1 MKILYFLCAICC
13 FGAILNL
20 PIQYYTFLRIIVS
33 IASITMIYKWLA
45 QKNFLLAIIFALVLL
60 AFNPIFPVYLHRK
73 NLWIPFDVLTGLL
86 FLIVVFYKKR
96 NIKIEESQVPIL
108 PVPKTYT
115 RDRIVSTKILRTK

>member
-1 MKILYFLCAICC
+1 
-13 FGAILNL
+13 
-20 PIQYYTFLRIIVS
+20 
-33 IASITMIYKWLA
+33 MIYKWLA